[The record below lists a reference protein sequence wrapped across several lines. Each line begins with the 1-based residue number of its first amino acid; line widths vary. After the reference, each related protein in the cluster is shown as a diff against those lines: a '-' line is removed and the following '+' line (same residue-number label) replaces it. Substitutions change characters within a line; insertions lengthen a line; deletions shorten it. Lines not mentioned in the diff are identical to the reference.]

1 MGAADAS
8 RSARRGTLPRI
19 LIAVVFVGAIVAFF
33 AFGGNEYLHLDTIKR
48 HRDALRAF
56 TESHYAAA
64 IVLAFAVYTAAIAFS
79 LPVAAI
85 LSLTTGFLFG
95 RWVGTALVVGAATLG
110 ATLLFVAARYLFADA
125 ARRRLGATAARI
137 NAGFTANAFNYLLFL
152 RLVPLFPFFIVNLAA
167 AFTSIRLTTFVVA
180 TALGIVPGSFV
191 YVNFGQAL
199 GSIESL
205 HGLLSTQVLASFALL
220 ALLALAPVALQKLR
234 GRQSGRRKR

>member
-1 MGAADAS
+1 MSDAS
-8 RSARRGTLPRI
+8 RSGKRGMLPRI
-19 LIAVVFVGAIVAFF
+19 LIAAVFIGAIVAFF

-56 TESHYAAA
+56 TEAHHAAA
-64 IVLAFAVYTAAIAFS
+64 IALAFIVYTAAIAFS

-95 RWVGTALVVGAATLG
+95 RWVGTLLVVSAATLG
-110 ATLLFVAARYLFADA
+110 ATLLFVVARYLFADA
-125 ARRRLGATAARI
+125 TRRRLGPTAERI

-152 RLVPLFPFFIVNLAA
+152 RLVPLFPFFIVNLAG

-180 TALGIVPGSFV
+180 TALGIIPGSFV

-205 HGLLSTQVLASFALL
+205 HGLLSGEVLASFALL

-234 GRQSGRRKR
+234 ARQATARRPR